1 MSPLRWIPMFLAPLA
16 LVSCVGLGEKLSD
29 EPPPLADMEEPVA
42 LFQEPDDEAI
52 RVALPVGGFSGVYV
66 KEVAESLDD
75 LVEGGEGVVVTR
87 IVENSPGDFAGLR
100 VDDILLE
107 ATPRDGETVELSY
120 PSHWRRLE
128 LETSPGTPIEI
139 VFDRADEE
147 MTTEIVLVPRARP
160 ADRTEAERFREED
173 RVGVVLRTATEVE
186 ARRAG
191 LPPGGG
197 AVVVGLSA
205 RSPWRHGR
213 VRFSDLITAV
223 DDKPV
228 DHPNVVLE
236 AIAKAPEDG
245 AVRLSLL
252 RGKQKLSVE
261 APVSRRET
269 TIEEVEVFPLFSHE
283 EKRGRSETKVLLG
296 LFGYEE
302 TSAAWEMTLLWFIHF
317 GGGDA
322 DRLEEVQEEPRP

>member
-1 MSPLRWIPMFLAPLA
+1 MSPLRLISTFLVPLVF
-16 LVSCVGLGEKLSD
+16 VSCVGLGEKLRD
-29 EPPPLADMEEPVA
+29 EPLPLADMEEPVA

-52 RVALPVGGFSGVYV
+52 RVSLPAGGFSGVVV

-75 LVEGGEGVVVTR
+75 LVDGGEGVVVTR
-87 IVENSPGDFAGLR
+87 VVENSPGDFAGLKI
-100 VDDILLE
+100 DDILLE
-107 ATPRDGETVELSY
+107 ATPEGGETVELAY

-147 MTTEIVLVPRARP
+147 MTTELVLAPRAHP
-160 ADRTEAERFREED
+160 ANRAEAERFREED

-191 LPPGGG
+191 LSPGGG

-205 RSPWRHGR
+205 RSPWRGH
-213 VRFSDLITAV
+213 VRFKDLIAAV
-223 DDKPV
+223 DEKPV

-245 AVRLSLL
+245 VLQLKL
-252 RGKQKLSVE
+252 RREAEELTVK

-269 TIEEVEVFPLFSHE
+269 AIEEVEIFPVFSHE

-322 DRLEEVQEEPRP
+322 DRLEEVQEEPQP

>member
-1 MSPLRWIPMFLAPLA
+1 MNLLRLLATFLVPLA
-16 LVSCVGLGEKLSD
+16 LVSCAGLGEKLPD

-42 LFQEPDDEAI
+42 LLQEPDDEAI
-52 RVALPVGGFSGVYV
+52 RVSLPAGGFSGVSV

-87 IVENSPGDFAGLR
+87 VVENSPGDFAGLKI
-100 VDDILLE
+100 DDILIE
-107 ATPRDGETVELSY
+107 ATPEGGETVELAY
-120 PSHWRRLE
+120 PSQWRRLE
-128 LETSPGTPIEI
+128 LETAPGTPIAI

-147 MTTEIVLVPRARP
+147 MNTELELAPRAHP
-160 ADRTEAERFREED
+160 AGRAEAERFREED

-186 ARRAG
+186 ARRVG

-197 AVVVGLSA
+197 AVVVGMSA
-205 RSPWRHGR
+205 RSPWRGR
-213 VRFSDLITAV
+213 VRFKDLITAV
-223 DDKPV
+223 DEKPV

-236 AIAKAPEDG
+236 AIAKASDDG
-245 AVRLSLL
+245 SVHLSLL
-252 RGKQKLSVE
+252 RGEQNLTVD

-269 TIEEVEVFPLFSHE
+269 KIEEVEVFPLFSHE

-322 DRLEEVQEEPRP
+322 DRLEEVKEEPQP